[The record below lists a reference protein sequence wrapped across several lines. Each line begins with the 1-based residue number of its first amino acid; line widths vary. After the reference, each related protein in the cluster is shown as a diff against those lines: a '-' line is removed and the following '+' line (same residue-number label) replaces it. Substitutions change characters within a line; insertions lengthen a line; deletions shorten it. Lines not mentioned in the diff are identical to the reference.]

1 VAAGAVVRNSIVRN
15 AIINESAIVEDVL
28 LDASVIG
35 DHAVVRG
42 AFKKLN
48 VGDSSEVELI

>member
-1 VAAGAVVRNSIVRN
+1 VAAGAVVRNSIVKN

-42 AFKKLN
+42 AFKRLN